1 MSTITRETV
10 ERYARLANLE
20 FSDEEAELMVG
31 QLGSMLD
38 YVEKISELDLD
49 DVEATDHIIDLAMP
63 KREDRPQPSFTD
75 GQALRNAPDTESDHF
90 LVPKVISRN

>member
-20 FSDEEAELMVG
+20 FSDEEAEMMVG
-31 QLGSMLD
+31 QLGDMLD
-38 YVEKISELDLD
+38 YVEKISELDLG
-49 DVEATDHIIDLAMP
+49 DVEATDHIIDLAIP
-63 KREDRPQPSFTD
+63 KREDQPQPSFVD

-90 LVPKVISRN
+90 LVPKVISRS